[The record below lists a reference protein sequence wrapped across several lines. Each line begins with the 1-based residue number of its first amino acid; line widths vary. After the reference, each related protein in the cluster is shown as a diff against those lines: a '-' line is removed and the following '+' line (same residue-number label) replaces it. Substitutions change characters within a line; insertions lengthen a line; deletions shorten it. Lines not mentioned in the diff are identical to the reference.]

1 MSWIILSLILGT
13 STLILQQI
21 SAYAQ
26 NEYDQNSLVLF
37 AKVTGGDFQL
47 SDTSVYDSYSNEYI
61 NILGTETIKN
71 NPDQEKIN
79 EIAADLQFSGIQTL
93 ESDTRPCDFSTIC
106 YLLQVTAKF
115 GFTGQEESHMVY
127 WNSQSGEQYENITKV
142 VNKIQSLRIN

>member
-1 MSWIILSLILGT
+1 MSIILGI
-13 STLILQQI
+13 STLILQQF
-21 SAYAQ
+21 SVYAQ
-26 NEYDQNSLVLF
+26 VEENQNPLVLF
-37 AKVTGGDFQL
+37 AKVIGGDFQL

-61 NILGTETIKN
+61 NILGAETIKN

-93 ESDTRPCDFSTIC
+93 ESDIKPCDLCTIC

-115 GFTGQEESHMVY
+115 GVRDEESHMVY

-142 VNKIQSLRIN
+142 VNKIQNLRNN